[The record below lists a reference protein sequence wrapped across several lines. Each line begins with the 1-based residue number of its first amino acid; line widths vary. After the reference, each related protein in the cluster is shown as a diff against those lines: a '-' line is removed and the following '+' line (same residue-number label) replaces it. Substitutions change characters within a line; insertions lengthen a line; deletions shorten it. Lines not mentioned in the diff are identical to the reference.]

1 MEGDN
6 KQLLRVEWSVIVTRF
21 EYGKDPEKNSMKGEN
36 LIIIGFLVT
45 VDLTTPS
52 NVDFLFS

>member
-6 KQLLRVEWSVIVTRF
+6 KQLLRVGWSVIVTRF
-21 EYGKDPEKNSMKGEN
+21 ENGKDPEKNSMKGEN

-52 NVDFLFS
+52 NVDFMFS